1 MDWLVVLTSGSR
13 MTSATNN
20 GFGMATA
27 TALGEKAEMQFLNN
41 KLAEYMNRVKQYT
54 NISFRCMYIIIQ
66 SCIQSTW
73 LLDYY
78 RGCYGWANVLSFNLR
93 LL

>member
-1 MDWLVVLTSGSR
+1 

-54 NISFRCMYIIIQ
+54 NISFRCMAAWTIYSYMYTI
-66 SCIQSTW
+66 
-73 LLDYY
+73 YM
-78 RGCYGWANVLSFNLR
+78 AAR
-93 LL
+93 LLVWMGQCAFLLI

>member
-1 MDWLVVLTSGSR
+1 

-54 NISFRCMYIIIQ
+54 NISFRCMYIHVY
-66 SCIQSTW
+66 SCIYTIYMAARPPVWMGQ
-73 LLDYY
+73 
-78 RGCYGWANVLSFNLR
+78 CAFC
-93 LL
+93 